1 MAIFG
6 FFSKKNETKKGITV
20 PMTPIMDSS
29 ADIDDVSKG
38 NNVTQE
44 LKLEPKGNAPLM
56 VSCATG
62 WPIDIIYGYLNKNY
76 EEKGYNDAMIKCD
89 LAFRDMNKNIIRN
102 KILMI
107 FREINLNYNA
117 MQQDLETRI
126 NNCNAAGLLTTV
138 AELDKQMSVI
148 KSHKEELAN
157 LEEDFKNNINEASI
171 PLQSYECGFLRG
183 VATIAM
189 SVPQQQ
195 NFSTKIQTA
204 PTLKAMVG

>member
-29 ADIDDVSKG
+29 TDIDDVSKG

-44 LKLEPKGNAPLM
+44 LKLEPKGNTPLM

>member
-1 MAIFG
+1 MAIFD

-20 PMTPIMDSS
+20 PMTPIMDNS

-38 NNVTQE
+38 DNVTQE
-44 LKLEPKGNAPLM
+44 LKLEPKGNTPLM

-138 AELDKQMSVI
+138 TELNKQMSVI

-189 SVPQQQ
+189 SAPQQQ

>member
-6 FFSKKNETKKGITV
+6 FFSKKNEAKRGITV
-20 PMTPIMDSS
+20 PMTPIMNNST
-29 ADIDDVSKG
+29 DIDDESKG
-38 NNVTQE
+38 NNVTEE
-44 LKLEPKGNAPLM
+44 LHEPKANAPLL
-56 VSCATG
+56 VSYATG

-89 LAFRDMNKNIIRN
+89 LTFRDMNKNIIRN
-102 KILMI
+102 KILMV
-107 FREINLNYNA
+107 FREINLSYNA

-189 SVPQQQ
+189 SAPQNQSL
-195 NFSTKIQTA
+195 STKIQTV